1 MTIFQNASQTDTGKT
16 EDFHL
21 QLSRGHISNHS
32 AVHKFG
38 WNTGIG
44 VSEETIWDGSNVY
57 SYSATGTA
65 TAHSTTNGDD
75 STSNVTISGLD
86 ENFLLVTDTIT
97 VDGAASANQYS
108 RIFRA
113 TVATANTGTTNVNA
127 IDIKTHSNTV
137 ARISAGQ
144 GQTLMAL
151 YTIPANK
158 TGYLQKAQFTSNK
171 TGQPA
176 VFRILTRIAN
186 GNPVNEGPFRTIGQ
200 FGQMDGPTEYTYNC
214 PIRLSSNT
222 DIEIR
227 ATGTASAPACG
238 AVFDLILIDGQDTV
252 VPGTGVD

>member
-1 MTIFQNASQTDTGKT
+1 MSRFQNPSATDTGKT

-21 QLSRGHISNHS
+21 QLARGHISNHS

-38 WNTGIG
+38 WNTGVG
-44 VSEETIWDGSNVY
+44 TSEETVWDGSNVY

-65 TAHSTTNGDD
+65 TVHSTTNASD
-75 STSNVTISGLD
+75 SSSTVTIQGLD
-86 ENFLLVTDTIT
+86 ENFLLVTDTLT
-97 VDGAASANQYS
+97 VDGAASANQYT

-113 TVATANTGTTNVNA
+113 FMTTANTGTTNVNA
-127 IDIKTHSNTV
+127 IDIKTHSNTI

-158 TGYLQKAQFTSNK
+158 TGYLQKVQFTSNK
-171 TGQPA
+171 SGNPA
-176 VFRILTRIAN
+176 VFRILTRIAD

-200 FGQMDGPTEYTYNC
+200 FGQMDGPTEYIYNC
-214 PIRLSSNT
+214 PIRLPSNT
-222 DIEIR
+222 DLEIR
-227 ATGTASAPACG
+227 ATATSSAPACG
-238 AVFDLILIDGQDTV
+238 ATFDLILIDGQDTV

>member
-1 MTIFQNASQTDTGKT
+1 MTQYQNPSATDSGKT
-16 EDFHL
+16 EEFHL

-32 AVHKFG
+32 TVHKFG
-38 WNTGIG
+38 WNTAIG
-44 VSEETIWDGSNVY
+44 VAEETIWDGSNVY
-57 SYSATGTA
+57 SYSAVGTA
-65 TAHSTTNGDD
+65 TAHSTTNASD
-75 STSNVTISGLD
+75 SASTITISGLD
-86 ENFLLVTDTIT
+86 ENFLLVTDTLT

-113 TVATANTGTTNVNA
+113 FMSTANTGTTNVNA

-158 TGYLQKAQFTSNK
+158 TGYLQKVQFTSNK
-171 TGQPA
+171 SGQPA
-176 VFRILTRIAN
+176 VFRILTRIAD
-186 GNPVNEGPFRTIGQ
+186 GNPPNEGPFRTIGQ
-200 FGQMDGPTEYTYNC
+200 FGQMDGPTEYAYYC
-214 PIRLSSNT
+214 PIRLASNT

-227 ATGTASAPACG
+227 AIGTASAPACG

-252 VPGTGVD
+252 VPGTGVS

>member
-1 MTIFQNASQTDTGKT
+1 MGIFQNPSATDSGKT

-21 QLSRGHISNHS
+21 QLARGHISNHS
-32 AVHKFG
+32 SVHKFG
-38 WNTGIG
+38 WNTGVG
-44 VSEETIWDGSNVY
+44 TSEETVWDGSNVY
-57 SYSATGTA
+57 SYSAIGTA
-65 TAHSTTNGDD
+65 TAHSTTDGSD
-75 STSNVTISGLD
+75 SASTVTIQGLD
-86 ENFLLVTDTIT
+86 ENFLLVTDTLT

-113 TVATANTGTTNVNA
+113 YMATANTGTTNVNSV
-127 IDIKTHSNTV
+127 DIKTRSNTI

-158 TGYLQKAQFTSNK
+158 TGYLKQVQFTSNK

-176 VFRILTRIAN
+176 VFRILSRVAD
-186 GNPVNEGPFRTIGQ
+186 GNPANEGPFRTIGQ
-200 FGQMDGPTEYTYNC
+200 FGQMDGPTQYEYNC
-214 PIRLSSNT
+214 SIRLASNT

-252 VPGTGVD
+252 EPGTGVD

>member
-1 MTIFQNASQTDTGKT
+1 MARYQNPSETDTGKT

-21 QLSRGHISNHS
+21 QLARGHISNHS
-32 AVHKFG
+32 SVHKFG

-44 VSEETIWDGSNVY
+44 TDEETIWDGSNVY

-65 TAHSTTNGDD
+65 TAHSTTNAAD
-75 STSNVTISGLD
+75 SASTVTIQGLD

-113 TVATANTGTTNVNA
+113 IMATANTGTTNVNA
-127 IDIKTHSNTV
+127 VDIKTHSNTI

-144 GQTLMAL
+144 GQTLMAM

-158 TGYLQKAQFTSNK
+158 TGYLKQVQFTSDK

-176 VFRILTRIAN
+176 VFRILSRLAD
-186 GNPVNEGPFRTIGQ
+186 GNPANIGPFRTIGQ
-200 FGQMDGPTEYTYNC
+200 FGQMDGPTEYIYSC
-214 PIRLSSNT
+214 PIRLASNT

-227 ATGTASAPACG
+227 AIGTASAPACG
-238 AVFDLILIDGQDTV
+238 AIFDIILIDGQDTV
-252 VPGTGVD
+252 EPGTGVD

>member
-1 MTIFQNASQTDTGKT
+1 MTRFQNPSATDTGKT
-16 EDFHL
+16 EEFHL
-21 QLSRGHISNHS
+21 QLARGHVSNHS
-32 AVHKFG
+32 TVHKFG
-38 WNTGIG
+38 WNTAIGIT
-44 VSEETIWDGSNVY
+44 EETIWDGSNVY
-57 SYSATGTA
+57 NYSATGTA
-65 TAHSTTNGDD
+65 TAHSTSNAAD
-75 STSNVTISGLD
+75 SASTVTIQGLD

-97 VDGAASANQYS
+97 VDGPASANQYS

-113 TVATANTGTTNVNA
+113 FMSTANTGTTNVNA
-127 IDIKTHSNTV
+127 VDIKTNSNTI

-158 TGYLQKAQFTSNK
+158 TGYLQKVHFTSNK
-171 TGQPA
+171 SGQPA
-176 VFRILTRIAN
+176 VFRILTRIADGIPAN
-186 GNPVNEGPFRTIGQ
+186 TGPFRTIGQ
-200 FGQMDGPTEYTYNC
+200 FGQMDGPTEYTYFC
-214 PIRLSSNT
+214 PIRLASNT